1 MKEGL
6 SRFRQPHQADYPR
19 ALSEI
24 RNGRKAGH
32 WIWYI
37 FPQMKGLGTS
47 GMSDYYGISGIEEAK
62 AYLADPVLGP
72 RLVEISEA
80 LMELKEKDAAKIFGF
95 PDVLKVRSC
104 MTLFDAV
111 SGEDSVFRSVLDAYY
126 GGEKDERTLRL
137 LDEAKVR

>member
-37 FPQMKGLGTS
+37 FPQLKGLGYS
-47 GMSDYYGISGIEEAK
+47 SMSDYYGIRDLEEAK
-62 AYLADPVLGP
+62 A
-72 RLVEISEA
+72 
-80 LMELKEKDAAKIFGF
+80 
-95 PDVLKVRSC
+95 
-104 MTLFDAV
+104 
-111 SGEDSVFRSVLDAYY
+111 
-126 GGEKDERTLRL
+126 
-137 LDEAKVR
+137 